1 MKYILIAIAA
11 FIICPVTAALIEPH
25 WLKVTEN
32 SINGNNKSSLKILFF
47 SDLHM
52 SFCFI
57 PAKRIT
63 DTIYNQKPDVVI
75 FGGDLINK
83 KSDLCKARDLMQ
95 RIKSTCDELNIPFIG
110 VTGNHDKATELS
122 SEDLEECG
130 FKLIDGD
137 SVCINKEGK
146 LYRICGIRDS
156 GKINRVWDMPSE
168 ESDIIVVHNPDYA
181 LLAPEEAFRNNK
193 LILSGHIHGGQIRT
207 PFKIEFTVLRKDRI
221 AKNYG
226 IYTGLHEVNGKK
238 IFISRGIGCVLLPLR
253 LGARPEV
260 NIINI

>member
-11 FIICPVTAALIEPH
+11 FIICLASAAFIEPH
-25 WLKVTEN
+25 WLKVTKDN
-32 SINGNNKSSLKILFF
+32 INPQDKTSLKIVFF

-57 PAKRIT
+57 EANKIVN
-63 DTIYNQKPDVVI
+63 IINVEKPDVVI
-75 FGGDLINK
+75 FGGDLINRK
-83 KSDLCKARDLMQ
+83 KDLDKAREFLQ
-95 RIKSTCDELNIPFIG
+95 KIETACNKSNIPFIG
-110 VTGNHDKATELS
+110 VTGNHDEVTGLS
-122 SEDLEECG
+122 SAEIEECG

-137 SVCINKEGK
+137 SVCISNGNKCV
-146 LYRICGIRDS
+146 RICGIRDS

-181 LLAPEEAFRNNK
+181 LFAPKEAFINNK

-207 PFKIEFTVLRKDRI
+207 PFKIEFNVLRKDRI
-221 AKNYG
+221 SKDYG
-226 IYTGLHEVNGKK
+226 IYAGLHEVNGKK
-238 IFISRGIGCVLLPLR
+238 IFVSRGIGCVLLPLR